1 MSTTHSLL
9 PDSTSLALTTQYP
22 PRPYR
27 GIQECKRAVL
37 SLWDDLYPQTSN
49 TVDQYLTYK
58 DVTPASFHSLFRLRH
73 RLQRIVRFTYF
84 PTIST
89 LLIKVLTPASEK
101 AYLLFIYGTV
111 TNLTNMGTEL
121 VEQEFF
127 IRSALYKATALA
139 PGSQKEADTGLK
151 NGLLRPDDATD
162 WPQLVIESGVSGSLH
177 RLRQDVNWWIGC
189 SEGMVLLVL
198 LLVVDCGQR
207 RLIIEKYFPQ
217 QLRQGG
223 GGGPVTRAQ
232 AAHGR
237 MDDGFVPQLIATT
250 IVDMRADPPAV
261 EGPPVVLEFERVV
274 GRRPVGP
281 AERDIVWG
289 PSDLVEIGGIVLRWI
304 P

>member
-1 MSTTHSLL
+1 MQARRPIPLGRSLPTNLQHGRPIPLLRRRHAGLIPLPIQTPPPPAKNRPIHLL
-9 PDSTSLALTTQYP
+9 PH
-22 PRPYR
+22 
-27 GIQECKRAVL
+27 
-37 SLWDDLYPQTSN
+37 DLDATNQGP
-49 TVDQYLTYK
+49 
-58 DVTPASFHSLFRLRH
+58 
-73 RLQRIVRFTYF
+73 
-84 PTIST
+84 
-89 LLIKVLTPASEK
+89 TPASEK
-101 AYLLFIYGTV
+101 AYLLFINGTV

-127 IRSALYKATALA
+127 IRSALYTATALA

-223 GGGPVTRAQ
+223 GGGPVTRAR
-232 AAHGR
+232 AAN
-237 MDDGFVPQLIATT
+237 DGFVPQLVATT
-250 IVDMRADPPAV
+250 VVDMRADPPAV
-261 EGPPVVLEFERVV
+261 EGPPVILEFERVV

-281 AERDIVWG
+281 SECDIVFEAK
-289 PSDLVEIGGIVLRWI
+289 DLVEIGGIVLRWI

>member
-1 MSTTHSLL
+1 
-9 PDSTSLALTTQYP
+9 
-22 PRPYR
+22 
-27 GIQECKRAVL
+27 
-37 SLWDDLYPQTSN
+37 
-49 TVDQYLTYK
+49 
-58 DVTPASFHSLFRLRH
+58 
-73 RLQRIVRFTYF
+73 
-84 PTIST
+84 
-89 LLIKVLTPASEK
+89 
-101 AYLLFIYGTV
+101 
-111 TNLTNMGTEL
+111 MGTEL

-223 GGGPVTRAQ
+223 GGGPVTRAR
-232 AAHGR
+232 AAN
-237 MDDGFVPQLIATT
+237 DGFVPQLVATT
-250 IVDMRADPPAV
+250 VVDMRADPPAV
-261 EGPPVVLEFERVV
+261 EGPPVILEFERVV

-281 AERDIVWG
+281 SECDIVFEAK
-289 PSDLVEIGGIVLRWI
+289 DLVEIGGIVLRWI